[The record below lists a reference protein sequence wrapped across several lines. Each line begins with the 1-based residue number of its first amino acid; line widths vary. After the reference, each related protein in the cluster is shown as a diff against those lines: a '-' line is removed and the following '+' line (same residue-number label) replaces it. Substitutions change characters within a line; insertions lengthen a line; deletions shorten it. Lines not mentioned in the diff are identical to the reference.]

1 MKCDVGRYGDD
12 STNLIL
18 CCDMTAGNCCPHSTA
33 YMLGDLYKLDVRVN
47 TNLWTNLTLAS
58 RGTPPTPR
66 AAHGFVWVKGLL
78 YVHGGYGLGQ
88 SVICQIHNAYNLTKQ
103 QKAHLLFQ
111 CNIKDI

>member
-88 SVICQIHNAYNLTKQ
+88 SVI
-103 QKAHLLFQ
+103 
-111 CNIKDI
+111 